1 MSLVAEAVSKAFGT
15 EKMYSEENRPSEQV
29 LEEMK
34 QKLREELDKK
44 YKITVH
50 SGWFWNTG
58 DYVIKNRGI
67 IFNKMI
73 LWEK

>member
-1 MSLVAEAVSKAFGT
+1 MSLVAEAVSKAFGA

-50 SGWFWNTG
+50 S
-58 DYVIKNRGI
+58 V
-67 IFNKMI
+67 
-73 LWEK
+73 

>member
-1 MSLVAEAVSKAFGT
+1 
-15 EKMYSEENRPSEQV
+15 MYSEENRPSEQV

-50 SGWFWNTG
+50 S
-58 DYVIKNRGI
+58 V
-67 IFNKMI
+67 
-73 LWEK
+73 